1 MPDIREAVET
11 ATRADTVAV
20 IRRDRMRVLEDG
32 LVGRRQREGNAL
44 TQIAMRR
51 IRRKPEQKS
60 AKDPCPD
67 AMSVPAAHIVY
78 NKSRRPSEKTGL

>member
-67 AMSVPAAHIVY
+67 AMPVPAAHTVY
-78 NKSRRPSEKTGL
+78 NK